1 MTNLADLLPA
11 GGGQNNTDFV
21 ADGTITSGAPVVLT
35 AAGKA
40 AAITASTTAAAVQTQ
55 VNFYSSAVGNTNLVW
70 DSTNSKAVVFYN
82 RSSLTYCKVGSL
94 SGSTLTWGTETSVI
108 AGATSQNSVCFDST
122 GNKIIY
128 MYEDGTGTYYTKAI
142 VGEISGSSISFGS
155 SSTVWGNANNG
166 FYAVTYDSTND
177 RIVFAARIYST
188 YYGKAKVA
196 SLSGTTL
203 TYGTEVTFESANT
216 DSIGMCFDS
225 TAGKV
230 LIVYRDNGNSYYG
243 TAVVGTV
250 SGTSISFGTPAVYN
264 SSDSSIN
271 QAAHDPTANKNL
283 IAYYGS
289 TPGYSFGVVATIS
302 GTSVTFGTPVN
313 SSNSVTV
320 STNWDRAPVVY
331 NAEIKKPV
339 FLYQEGASPY
349 NLKYSIG
356 TITGTAIA
364 FSDHTTIGPYAKR
377 YPAAVYDPAT
387 KQMITAF
394 RSDSPDEG
402 QSYVFNQ
409 EYTTTNLTST
419 NLLGIASGAISDTA
433 TGTINTWGSRNE
445 AAFPVLATGSTTNLT
460 GKTQSP
466 YPDITY
472 DITQGKFVVF
482 FEDGNNSNYGTA
494 VVATVS
500 GSTVSFGTPVVFNSG
515 TTIALGATYSEAN
528 GRHVVVYPN
537 YSDSQKATAAV
548 GTVSGTSISFGT
560 PVVFDST
567 ITNTQCSVA
576 YNSTLGKYLAGAMT
590 STIKVTVLT
599 VDPSDNSVTFGT
611 PVSLTGTRYKPNIVS
626 NESAS
631 DFVLTNNLNDNQ
643 SEAHLISVSGTTPTV
658 EDTETLS
665 SVVTYSY
672 PTTGLVFLENNKFL
686 SVYYDQGTEN
696 TYARTITVSGSS
708 LSLGTESAAFNTDPG
723 NQTMINGRYP
733 LFFVSTTEAYLYY
746 QDDATDYLRYVPIT
760 VSGTTATSGT
770 EVTYYS
776 TAVAYE
782 GFGYN
787 SSTKQ
792 SLSFFQG
799 NDGGQQ
805 TQAVAQNGALVIGTD
820 YYVQTDGSL
829 STDTGGQLIGQAIT
843 DHTD

>member
-21 ADGTITSGAPVVLT
+21 ADGNVSAGAPVILT
-35 AAGKA
+35 AVGKA

-108 AGATSQNSVCFDST
+108 AGATGQNSVCFDST

-243 TAVVGTV
+243 TAIVGTV
-250 SGTSISFGTPAVYN
+250 GSGTTDITFGTPAVYN

-302 GTSVTFGTPVN
+302 GTTVTFGTPVN

-331 NAEIKKPV
+331 NAAIEKPV

-394 RSDSPDEG
+394 RTDSPDEG

-445 AAFPVLATGSTTNLT
+445 VQT
-460 GKTQSP
+460 
-466 YPDITY
+466 
-472 DITQGKFVVF
+472 
-482 FEDGNNSNYGTA
+482 
-494 VVATVS
+494 
-500 GSTVSFGTPVVFNSG
+500 
-515 TTIALGATYSEAN
+515 
-528 GRHVVVYPN
+528 
-537 YSDSQKATAAV
+537 
-548 GTVSGTSISFGT
+548 
-560 PVVFDST
+560 
-567 ITNTQCSVA
+567 
-576 YNSTLGKYLAGAMT
+576 
-590 STIKVTVLT
+590 
-599 VDPSDNSVTFGT
+599 
-611 PVSLTGTRYKPNIVS
+611 SLTI
-626 NESAS
+626 
-631 DFVLTNNLNDNQ
+631 
-643 SEAHLISVSGTTPTV
+643 
-658 EDTETLS
+658 
-665 SVVTYSY
+665 
-672 PTTGLVFLENNKFL
+672 
-686 SVYYDQGTEN
+686 
-696 TYARTITVSGSS
+696 GS
-708 LSLGTESAAFNTDPG
+708 
-723 NQTMINGRYP
+723 
-733 LFFVSTTEAYLYY
+733 
-746 QDDATDYLRYVPIT
+746 
-760 VSGTTATSGT
+760 
-770 EVTYYS
+770 
-776 TAVAYE
+776 
-782 GFGYN
+782 
-787 SSTKQ
+787 
-792 SLSFFQG
+792 
-799 NDGGQQ
+799 
-805 TQAVAQNGALVIGTD
+805 D
-820 YYVQTDGSL
+820 YYVQEDGTI
-829 STDTGGQLIGQAIT
+829 STTSTSPAQLIGKAIT
-843 DHTD
+843 ATQINMKDYTG

>member
-21 ADGTITSGAPVVLT
+21 ADGNVSAGAPVILT
-35 AAGKA
+35 AVGKA

-394 RSDSPDEG
+394 RTDSPDEG

-445 AAFPVLATGSTTNLT
+445 VQT
-460 GKTQSP
+460 
-466 YPDITY
+466 
-472 DITQGKFVVF
+472 
-482 FEDGNNSNYGTA
+482 
-494 VVATVS
+494 
-500 GSTVSFGTPVVFNSG
+500 
-515 TTIALGATYSEAN
+515 
-528 GRHVVVYPN
+528 
-537 YSDSQKATAAV
+537 
-548 GTVSGTSISFGT
+548 
-560 PVVFDST
+560 
-567 ITNTQCSVA
+567 
-576 YNSTLGKYLAGAMT
+576 
-590 STIKVTVLT
+590 
-599 VDPSDNSVTFGT
+599 
-611 PVSLTGTRYKPNIVS
+611 SLTI
-626 NESAS
+626 
-631 DFVLTNNLNDNQ
+631 
-643 SEAHLISVSGTTPTV
+643 
-658 EDTETLS
+658 
-665 SVVTYSY
+665 
-672 PTTGLVFLENNKFL
+672 
-686 SVYYDQGTEN
+686 
-696 TYARTITVSGSS
+696 GS
-708 LSLGTESAAFNTDPG
+708 
-723 NQTMINGRYP
+723 
-733 LFFVSTTEAYLYY
+733 
-746 QDDATDYLRYVPIT
+746 
-760 VSGTTATSGT
+760 
-770 EVTYYS
+770 
-776 TAVAYE
+776 
-782 GFGYN
+782 
-787 SSTKQ
+787 
-792 SLSFFQG
+792 
-799 NDGGQQ
+799 
-805 TQAVAQNGALVIGTD
+805 D
-820 YYVQTDGSL
+820 YYVQEDGTI
-829 STDTGGQLIGQAIT
+829 STTSTSPAQLIGKAIT
-843 DHTD
+843 ATQINMKDYTG